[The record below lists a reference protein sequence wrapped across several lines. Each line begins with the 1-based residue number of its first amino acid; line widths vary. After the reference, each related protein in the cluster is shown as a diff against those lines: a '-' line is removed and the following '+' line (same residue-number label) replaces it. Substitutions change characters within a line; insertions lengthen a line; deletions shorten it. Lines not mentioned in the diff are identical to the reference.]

1 MLTPKQEKYVQN
13 LIKGMSQ
20 RQAYR
25 DAYPDDKSSDE
36 TIDKNACKLFH
47 DSKIISRYKE
57 LLDKTQEQT
66 IMTAIE
72 RKKWLT
78 EVIKDIQREECNV
91 KTPDGEE
98 IQVGLKNA
106 DLNTKMK
113 AMDILNKMDGEYK
126 TILEGD
132 VSVKLEDVL

>member
-20 RQAYR
+20 REAYR
-25 DAYPDDKSSDE
+25 DAYPENRSTDE
-36 TIDKNACKLFH
+36 VIDVRACELFKN
-47 DSKIISRYKE
+47 SKVRVRYEE
-57 LLDKTQEQT
+57 LIKKAQDEA
-66 IMTAIE
+66 IMSAIE

-98 IQVGLKNA
+98 IILGSKNA

-113 AMDILNKMDGEYK
+113 AVDILNKMEGEYK
-126 TILEGD
+126 TILEGN